1 MINEIILGDCLEI
14 MKQLPSE
21 SIGCIVSDPPYKYLK
36 NQKLESDFCEDTFF
50 REAKRVLKKDGFI
63 VLFGRGTSFYRW
75 NVKLDE
81 LGFLFK
87 EEFVWDKVRQSSP
100 ALKISRVHET
110 ISVHAKGKGKINKVK
125 IPYLE
130 MREHNL
136 DSLVVDVKRIK
147 SSLNNPK
154 ALDAMLLFLEEN
166 KNRFDLGMKKR
177 YSNLTINDGVVNRVD
192 VSAGVLNSV
201 VNGMNEK
208 SIIRSDFSEVG
219 EMPLATC
226 NHGGLNNGM
235 RELTLLQSMA
245 DGMNEKSIITQL
257 QTDYYTSVHP
267 TQKPVRLMERIIQIV
282 AQNGDTI
289 LDPFMGSGSTILAA
303 INLGLNYVGC
313 EIDEEYFG
321 MAQNRINEHIKN
333 QKNLFNHA

>member
-1 MINEIILGDCLEI
+1 MYNKIIKGDCIKE
-14 MKQLPSE
+14 METLPDGSVDA
-21 SIGCIVSDPPYKYLK
+21 IITDPPYKYLK
-36 NQKLESDFCEDTFF
+36 NQKLEVDFCETSFF
-50 REAKRVLKKDGFI
+50 EQANRVLKKDGFI

-75 NVKLDE
+75 NVALAD

-136 DSLVVDVKRIK
+136 DSLAVDVKRIK
-147 SSLNNPK
+147 SSLNNTK
-154 ALDAMLLFLEEN
+154 SLDAMLLFLEEN

-177 YSNLTINDGVVNRVD
+177 YSNLTINDGIANRVD

-208 SIIRSDFSEVG
+208 SIIRSDFGEVG

-267 TQKPVRLMERIIQIV
+267 TQKPVRLMERLIQIV
-282 AQNGDTI
+282 TNEGDLV
-289 LDPFMGSGSTILAA
+289 LDPFAGSGATALAS
-303 INLGLNYVGC
+303 INLKRRFLAY
-313 EIDEEYFG
+313 EIDDEYFNN
-321 MAQNRINEHIKN
+321 AQIRINETQTKLN
-333 QKNLFNHA
+333 SQLF

>member
-1 MINEIILGDCLEI
+1 MSNKIILGDCLDA

-21 SIGCIVSDPPYKYLK
+21 SVNCIVTDPPYKYLK

-50 REAKRVLKKDGFI
+50 NEAKRVLKKDGFI

-75 NVKLDE
+75 NVKLAE
-81 LGFLFK
+81 LGFSFK
-87 EEFVWDKVRQSSP
+87 EEFIWDKSRQSSP

-125 IPYLE
+125 IPYTE
-130 MREHNL
+130 MREHDL
-136 DSLVVDVKRIK
+136 DKVIVDINRIK
-147 SSLNNPK
+147 SSLNNTK
-154 ALDAMLLFLEEN
+154 SLDAMLLFLQEN
-166 KNRFDLGMKKR
+166 KNNFNLAMKKR

-192 VSAGVLNSV
+192 VSSGVLNSI

-208 SIIRSDFSEVG
+208 SIIRSDFGKCG

-235 RELTLLQSMA
+235 RELTLLQSMI

-267 TQKPVRLMERIIQIV
+267 TQKPVRLMERLIQIV

-303 INLGLNYVGC
+303 INLGLNYIGC
-313 EIDEEYFG
+313 EIDEDYFNI
-321 MAQNRINEHIKN
+321 AQNRINKHIKN